1 MRNNP
6 WAINLT
12 LDLQKT
18 KFHHEQLR
26 ELEKRLFFPREDE
39 YEVFKDAFD
48 LLVTDRSPEAVSIL
62 KRLALSTAPQ
72 HNGDSSYGM
81 EGLALIGKG
90 AIPEIMEIL
99 LCKEPDSVFDMID
112 ALFNPMGIQDI
123 KYVSLP
129 NVIFLRTE
137 LRNHVKWAEVISY
150 VASEKHNA
158 RERLKE
164 TIHNVIAMGKH
175 TVREGAA
182 IQ

>member
-18 KFHHEQLR
+18 KFHREQLR

-39 YEVFKDAFD
+39 YDIFKDAFD
-48 LLVTDRSPEAVSIL
+48 LLVTDRSPEAVNIL
-62 KRLALSTAPQ
+62 KKLAYSIPSD
-72 HNGDSSYGM
+72 GDASYGM

-99 LCKEPDSVFDMID
+99 LCKESERVFDMID
-112 ALFNPMGIQDI
+112 ALFNPAGIQDI

-137 LRNHVKWAEVISY
+137 IRKHVKWAEVIGY
-150 VASEKHNA
+150 IASEKHNA
-158 RERLKE
+158 RERFKE
-164 TIHNVIAMGKH
+164 VIHNVLAMGKY
-175 TVREGAA
+175 TMREKSV